1 MGSAANHSLAT
12 EKNAHLILKQRK
24 KSIFVLVYIIFVIF
38 APFTL
43 LSDSPFQWGMKAI
56 MVIIV
61 LSSNLPD

>member
-1 MGSAANHSLAT
+1 MGSAAKHSLAT
-12 EKNAHLILKQRK
+12 EKNAHLKLKQRK